1 MQTTLNNAFDWDDI
15 AKLPGS
21 TPREKCKAIFSDLLL
36 GGLKFPGVSRA
47 HFYDLIVDGNYTSA
61 VVSKLNGFMKNLV
74 SDLKDKG
81 SSMSEYDLYL
91 ACTQI
96 TSAVIMLILTP
107 RLFEKKFGVDFSD
120 QQTNQ
125 LFIDRLVD
133 KLID

>member
-1 MQTTLNNAFDWDDI
+1 
-15 AKLPGS
+15 
-21 TPREKCKAIFSDLLL
+21 
-36 GGLKFPGVSRA
+36 
-47 HFYDLIVDGNYTSA
+47 
-61 VVSKLNGFMKNLV
+61 MKNLV